1 MNEGKKTGI
10 FAGIAV
16 LVGCVWLIAK
26 PTEKVSAPIGEPGR
40 VLFEKLDDPTQAA
53 SLEIL
58 RYNEDLGEIHEFKVA
73 KNGRTGLWTIPSH
86 SDYPADA
93 ENRIRDVATSLVG
106 LKVLGVVT
114 EDKTEHELFG
124 VKEPDKNS
132 TKLGDKGV
140 GLLVAF
146 EDQKGKKLAS
156 LIIGKPIKGADGH
169 HFVREPG
176 RDLVYDVEISPDRF
190 STKFEDWIE
199 QDLLELAALDIER
212 MKIKD
217 YSVLRT
223 TRGFQIEPKFD
234 LIADWNSGDNKWELN
249 EFLTYKNAGGA
260 DSLKPVTSELLPGEE
275 LNGTKLNDLKNALA
289 DLKIADVRRKPAGLR
304 ADLKAEAGFLN
315 DQESVSSL
323 VGRGFYPLSIS
334 GGEPEI
340 LSANGELHAYMKD
353 GYEYVLRFGNVAGT
367 EEGSDEN
374 KLNRYLMVT
383 AVVNEAQFPMPEL
396 EVVPKKPAAADVPP
410 PPASETEAAAESDD
424 PESDP
429 SESEIPQDD
438 APEAEEKAG
447 ETGEDKDD
455 EESELDKEIKRIE
468 KANQR
473 KLDDW
478 KDKRGKAEEK
488 VRELNARFADWY
500 YVVSE
505 DEYKKIR
512 LTRSELIKEGEKS
525 ADEGFGVD
533 AFRKLQEEGLKKEN
547 REE

>member
-1 MNEGKKTGI
+1 MNEGTKTGI
-10 FAGIAV
+10 FAGVAV
-16 LVGCVWLIAK
+16 LVGCVWLIGR
-26 PTEKVSAPIGEPGR
+26 PTEQKSDPDIEAVGR

-58 RYNEDLGEIHEFKVA
+58 RYNEELGEIHEFKVA
-73 KNGRTGLWTIPSH
+73 KNGKTGLWSIPSH
-86 SDYPADA
+86 SDYAADA

-114 EDKTEHELFG
+114 GEKSEHELFG
-124 VKEPDKNS
+124 VKEPDKTS

-140 GLLVAF
+140 GLLVSF
-146 EDQKGKKLAS
+146 EDQKGKNLAS
-156 LIIGKPIKGADGH
+156 LIIGKPIKGAEGH

-176 RDLVYDVEISPDRF
+176 RDLVYDVELTPDRF

-199 QDLLELAALDIER
+199 QDLLKLAALDIER

-234 LIADWNSGDNKWELN
+234 LIADWNSTDNKWQLN
-249 EFLTYKNAGGA
+249 EFLTYKQASGA
-260 DSLKPVTSELLPGEE
+260 ESLTPVTSELLPGEE
-275 LNGTKLNDLKNALA
+275 LNGTKLNDLKTALA
-289 DLKIADVRRKPAGLR
+289 ALKIADVRRKPAGLG
-304 ADLKAEAGFLN
+304 ADLKADAGFLN

-340 LSANGELHAYMKD
+340 LSANGDLHVYMKD
-353 GYEYVLRFGNVAGT
+353 GYEYVLRFGNVEGT

-383 AVVNEAQFPMPEL
+383 AVVNEAKFPMPEL
-396 EVVPKKPAAADVPP
+396 EVIPKKPASADVPP
-410 PPASETEAAAESDD
+410 PPATDGDAAK
-424 PESDP
+424 
-429 SESEIPQDD
+429 
-438 APEAEEKAG
+438 AEEK
-447 ETGEDKDD
+447 KDEATEEKKE

-468 KANQR
+468 KENQR
-473 KLDDW
+473 KLDDRA
-478 KDKRGKAEEK
+478 DKRRKAEEK

-512 LTRSELIKEGEKS
+512 LTRSDLIKEGEKA

-533 AFRKLQEEGLKKEN
+533 AFRKLQEEGLKKKAV
-547 REE
+547 EE

>member
-1 MNEGKKTGI
+1 MNEGTKTGI

-16 LVGCVWLIAK
+16 LVGCVWLIAR
-26 PTEKVSAPIGEPGR
+26 PTEQHGGTDFGSPGR

-58 RYNEDLGEIHEFKVA
+58 RYNEELGEIHEFKVA
-73 KNGRTGLWTIPSH
+73 KNGKTGLWSIPSH
-86 SDYPADA
+86 SDYAADA

-124 VKEPDKNS
+124 VKEPNKDS

-140 GLLVAF
+140 GLRVTF

-156 LIIGKPIKGADGH
+156 LIIGKPIKGAEGH

-176 RDLVYDVEISPDRF
+176 RDLVYDVEIAPDRF

-199 QDLLELAALDIER
+199 QDLLDLAALDIER
-212 MKIKD
+212 MKVKD
-217 YSVLRT
+217 YSVIRT

-234 LIADWNSGDNKWELN
+234 LIADWNSSDNKWELN
-249 EFLTYKNAGGA
+249 EFLTYKQGNGA

-275 LNGTKLNDLKNALA
+275 LNGTKLNELKNALA
-289 DLKIADVRRKPAGLR
+289 DLKIADVRRKPSGLR
-304 ADLKAEAGFLN
+304 ADLKADASFLN

-323 VGRGFYPLSIS
+323 VSRGFYPLSIS
-334 GGEPEI
+334 GAEPEI
-340 LSANGELHAYMKD
+340 LSANGDLHVYMKD
-353 GYEYVLRFGNVAGT
+353 GFEYVLRFGNVAGT
-367 EEGSDEN
+367 EEGTDEN

-383 AVVNEAQFPMPEL
+383 AVVNEDNFPTPEL
-396 EVVPKKPAAADVPP
+396 EEVPQKPASADVPP
-410 PPASETEAAAESDD
+410 PPTT
-424 PESDP
+424 
-429 SESEIPQDD
+429 DD
-438 APEAEEKAG
+438 ADPVAADGDAPATEEKADDVS
-447 ETGEDKDD
+447 EDK
-455 EESELDKEIKRIE
+455 EEEGAELEKEIERIE
-468 KANQR
+468 KENQR
-473 KLDDW
+473 QLDDW
-478 KDKRGKAEEK
+478 KDKRGKAEAK

-512 LTRSELIKEGEKS
+512 LTRSDLIKEGEKA

-533 AFRKLQEEGLKKEN
+533 AFRKLQEEGLKKKDG
-547 REE
+547 EE

>member
-1 MNEGKKTGI
+1 MNEATKTAV
-10 FAGIAV
+10 FAGVAV
-16 LVGCVWLIAK
+16 LVGCVWLIAR
-26 PTEKVSAPIGEPGR
+26 PTDQGEGRDFQAVGR
-40 VLFEKLDDPTQAA
+40 VLFEKLDDPTLAS

-73 KNGRTGLWTIPSH
+73 KNGKTGLWSIPSH

-93 ENRIRDVATSLVG
+93 ETRIRDVATSLVG

-114 EDKTEHELFG
+114 EDKSEHELFG
-124 VKEPDKNS
+124 VEEPDKSS

-140 GLLVAF
+140 GLLVSF

-176 RDLVYDVEISPDRF
+176 RDLVYDVEIDPDRF
-190 STKFEDWIE
+190 STKFEDWIK
-199 QDLLELAALDIER
+199 QDLLDLAAIDVER
-212 MKIKD
+212 MKVKD

-234 LIADWNSGDNKWELN
+234 LIADWNSNDNKWELN
-249 EFLTYKNAGGA
+249 EFLTYKNANGP
-260 DSLKPVTSELLPGEE
+260 DSLKPITSELLPGEE

-289 DLKIADVRRKPAGLR
+289 GLKIADVRRKPSGLG

-315 DQESVSSL
+315 DQESVNSL

-334 GGEPEI
+334 GGDPEI
-340 LSANGELHAYMKD
+340 LSANGDLHAYMKD

-367 EEGSDEN
+367 EEDSEEN

-383 AVVNEAQFPMPEL
+383 AAINDAKFPMPEL
-396 EVVPKKPAAADVPP
+396 EVVPKKPASADVPP
-410 PPASETEAAAESDD
+410 PPST
-424 PESDP
+424 
-429 SESEIPQDD
+429 D
-438 APEAEEKAG
+438 APANPSDADADTAKEEEKP
-447 ETGEDKDD
+447 
-455 EESELDKEIKRIE
+455 EESNDGEEEESSLDKEIKRIE
-468 KANQR
+468 KENQR
-473 KLDDW
+473 KLDEW

-500 YVVSE
+500 YVVAE

-512 LTRSELIKEGEKS
+512 LTRSDLIKEGEKA

-533 AFRKLQEEGLKKEN
+533 AFRKLQDEGLKKPDADE
-547 REE
+547 

>member
-1 MNEGKKTGI
+1 MNEGTKTAI

-16 LVGCVWLIAK
+16 LVGCVWLIAR
-26 PTEKVSAPIGEPGR
+26 PTEQNTGGDIAAVGR
-40 VLFEKLDDPTQAA
+40 VLFEKLDDPAQAA

-58 RYNEDLGEIHEFKVA
+58 RYNEELGEIHEFKVA
-73 KNGRTGLWTIPSH
+73 KNGKTGLWSIPSH
-86 SDYPADA
+86 SDYAADA

-124 VKEPDKNS
+124 VKEPDKTS

-140 GLLVAF
+140 GLLISF

-156 LIIGKPIKGADGH
+156 LIIGKPIKGSEGH

-176 RDLVYDVEISPDRF
+176 RDLVYDVEIAPDRF

-199 QDLLELAALDIER
+199 QNLLGLAALDIER
-212 MKIKD
+212 MKVKD

-234 LIADWNSGDNKWELN
+234 LIADWNGTDNKWQLN
-249 EFLTYKNAGGA
+249 EFLTYKQASGA
-260 DSLKPVTSELLPGEE
+260 ESLTPVTSELLAGEE
-275 LNGTKLNDLKNALA
+275 LNGEKLNSLKTALA
-289 DLKIADVRRKPAGLR
+289 DLKIADVRRKPSGLG
-304 ADLKAEAGFLN
+304 ADLKADAGFLN
-315 DQESVSSL
+315 DQESVTSL

-340 LSANGELHAYMKD
+340 LSANGDLHVYMKD
-353 GYEYVLRFGNVAGT
+353 GFEYVLRFGNVAGT
-367 EEGSDEN
+367 EEGSDDN

-383 AVVNEAQFPMPEL
+383 AVVNEDKFPTPAL
-396 EVVPKKPAAADVPP
+396 EVVPSKPASADVPP
-410 PPASETEAAAESDD
+410 PPTTDGAAAAAEA
-424 PESDP
+424 EATK
-429 SESEIPQDD
+429 EKEK
-438 APEAEEKAG
+438 AEGAAEEPGKA
-447 ETGEDKDD
+447 EPAK

-468 KANQR
+468 KENQR

-478 KDKRGKAEEK
+478 KDKRGKAESK

-512 LTRSELIKEGEKS
+512 LSRSDLIMEGAKA

-533 AFRKLQEEGLKKEN
+533 AFRKLQTDGLKKKEG
-547 REE
+547 EE

>member
-1 MNEGKKTGI
+1 MNEGMKTAI
-10 FAGIAV
+10 FAGIAAF
-16 LVGCVWLIAK
+16 VGFVWLIAR
-26 PTEKVSAPIGEPGR
+26 PTEQGDGVDIQAVGR

-73 KNGRTGLWTIPSH
+73 KNGKTGLWSIPSH
-86 SDYPADA
+86 SDYAADA
-93 ENRIRDVATSLVG
+93 ETRIRDVATSLVG

-140 GLLVAF
+140 GLLVSF

-156 LIIGKPIKGADGH
+156 LIIGKPIKGAEGH

-176 RDLVYDVEISPDRF
+176 RDLVYDVEIAPDRF
-190 STKFEDWIE
+190 STKFEDWIK
-199 QDLLELAALDIER
+199 QDLLDLAAIDVER
-212 MKIKD
+212 MKVKD

-234 LIADWNSGDNKWELN
+234 LIADWNGTDNKWQLN
-249 EFLTYKNAGGA
+249 EFLTYKQASGA
-260 DSLKPVTSELLPGEE
+260 ESLTPVTSELLPGEE
-275 LNGTKLNDLKNALA
+275 LNGTKLNELKTALA
-289 DLKIADVRRKPAGLR
+289 DLKIADVRRKPSGLR

-315 DQESVSSL
+315 DQESVNSL

-334 GGEPEI
+334 GGDPEI
-340 LSANGELHAYMKD
+340 LSANGDLHVYMKE

-367 EEGSDEN
+367 EEDSDEN

-383 AVVNEAQFPMPEL
+383 AVVNDAKFPMPEL
-396 EVVPKKPAAADVPP
+396 EVVPKKPASADVPP
-410 PPASETEAAAESDD
+410 PPSTDSPADPAAG
-424 PESDP
+424 
-429 SESEIPQDD
+429 D
-438 APEAEEKAG
+438 AAKEEEKA
-447 ETGEDKDD
+447 DD
-455 EESELDKEIKRIE
+455 ATQEQEEESELDKEIKRIE
-468 KANQR
+468 KENQR

-512 LTRSELIKEGEKS
+512 LTRSDLIKEGEM
-525 ADEGFGVD
+525 AVEEGFGVD
-533 AFRKLQEEGLKKEN
+533 AFRKLQEEGLKKSDAAE
-547 REE
+547 